1 MTRPTASPIDPL
13 RHAIAG
19 RVVAMFNDAARGE
32 TPVARSEDSLFG
44 SGSIAWRVHGDVT
57 SMMVGGMASLMLQM
71 LRPDVLAGV
80 WDHSNFR
87 ADMHGRLR
95 RTARFIATT
104 TYDERAVA
112 EAAIARVRRIHDH
125 VDGVLPDGTPY
136 RANDPAALAWVQ
148 VTEITSF
155 LAAWRRY
162 GDRSMSRADADG
174 YIAEMAPIGRA
185 LGADPIPRT
194 VREAEMLIE
203 AQRGAAKSDDRTRT
217 VLGLILKDTSNS
229 SGDSPGDDP
238 DVRAAT
244 RLVRAA
250 AIDLLPGWA
259 RRMHQVS
266 APIATLP
273 LVRGGTMAL
282 AETIRWSF
290 R

>member
-1 MTRPTASPIDPL
+1 MSRPATSPAEQL
-13 RHAIAG
+13 RRAIAG
-19 RVVAMFNDAARGE
+19 RVVALFNDASRGE
-32 TPVARSEDSLFG
+32 APVTRSEDSFFG
-44 SGSIAWRVHGDVT
+44 KDSIAWRVHGDVT

-71 LRPDVLAGV
+71 LRPAVLAGV

-104 TYDERAVA
+104 TYGERTHA
-112 EAAIARVRRIHDH
+112 EAAIERVRRIHDH

-136 RANDPAALAWVQ
+136 RANDPAALAWVH
-148 VTEITSF
+148 VTETTSF

-162 GDRSMSRADADG
+162 GDRSMSRADADR
-174 YIAEMAPIGRA
+174 YIAEMASIGRA
-185 LGADPIPRT
+185 LGADPVPRT
-194 VREAEMLIE
+194 VREAEMMIDAL
-203 AQRGAAKSDDRTRT
+203 RGAAKSDDRTRT
-217 VLGLILKDTSNS
+217 VLDLILADV
-229 SGDSPGDDP
+229 DDDP
-238 DVRAAT
+238 
-244 RLVRAA
+244 RLRPAVALIRAA

-259 RRMHQVS
+259 RRMHGLS
-266 APIATLP
+266 APVAKRP